1 MTTKELR
8 IIENAIEIAVKVLDK
23 MNKYEFRDNCVKE
36 IYKWA
41 VEAENLMDG
50 RVGDYYDWINDFAQK
65 KYFEF
70 VRQIKMKQMD
80 EYNGERFVVVK
91 YSWDEKEVNPDEVY
105 EGIIRIGDN
114 REMPENIDN
123 QVLFSVAN
131 IDELKDLTK
140 PNNGSDFIIVDFVEY
155 NDNAI
160 EDYNEIMEKEAEVSD
175 DELIMR
181 LIVAVLEVKRM
192 LTEDKDNGIDLAK
205 CDLRSP
211 NGEIYW
217 FPETLS
223 QFKKLLNGLKE
234 EYNGKN
240 TEDCSFL
247 DIYQNGENEAYF
259 IDVVIDIIRNSKGN
273 IVDFIA

>member
-1 MTTKELR
+1 MTIKELR
-8 IIENAIEIAVKVLDK
+8 IIENAIEIGVRVLDK
-23 MNKYEFRDNCVKE
+23 MTQYDFRNNCVSE
-36 IYKWA
+36 IQKWA
-41 VEAENLMDG
+41 IEAEAIMEA
-50 RVGDYYDWINDFAQK
+50 RYGDYYAWIDNFAQN

-70 VRQIKMKQMD
+70 VRQIRLKQMD
-80 EYNGERFVVVK
+80 EYNGERFAVVK
-91 YSWDEKEVNPDEVY
+91 YSWNEKEVNPDEVY

-114 REMPENIDN
+114 REMPESIDN
-123 QVLFSVAN
+123 QVLFSVTN

-140 PNNGSDFIIVDFVEY
+140 PNNGSDFTIVDFVEFD
-155 NDNAI
+155 DNAI
-160 EDYNEIMEKEAEVSD
+160 EDYDEIMEKEAEVDD
-175 DELIMR
+175 DELIMS
-181 LIVAVLEVKRM
+181 LIVAVLKVKRL

-211 NGEIYW
+211 NGEIYL

-223 QFKKLLNGLKE
+223 QFKKLLNELKE

-247 DIYQNGENEAYF
+247 DIYENGKDEAYF
-259 IDVVIDIIRNSKGN
+259 IDVTIDIIRNSKGN